1 LLETEREQELIRR
14 AIEGDENAFAELV
27 HATQDLVYT
36 CCYRVLREPRAA
48 EEAAN
53 EAYLR
58 AWRGLAGFRFQA
70 KFSSWIFRI
79 AHNAAVRMATRRRLE
94 TVSMDDEE
102 HPGLAQAAVDE
113 PTAERALEAD
123 GELTL
128 VRGLLDEL
136 PENERRAIELAY
148 LEGVDYRDAAAAL
161 GCPVATLKTWVHRGR
176 KRLRELYIERTG
188 GPFRVAE

>member
-1 LLETEREQELIRR
+1 METEREQELIRR

-27 HATQDLVYT
+27 YANQDLVYT
-36 CCYRVLREPRAA
+36 CCYRVLRDPRAA

-79 AHNAAVRMATRRRLE
+79 AHNAAVRMATQRRLE
-94 TVSMDDEE
+94 TVSTDDEE

-113 PTAERALEAD
+113 PMVERKLEAD
-123 GELTL
+123 GEMEL
-128 VRGLLDEL
+128 VRGLLAEL

-176 KRLRELYIERTG
+176 KKLRELYVERTG
-188 GPFRVAE
+188 DSFQVVE